1 VYIFQMPPNR
11 LQLNP
16 KKEHLEMKT
25 KLHILMV
32 VVLIA
37 LVIPTSVVFAKELGM
52 LTISGP
58 GIKGEVSLN
67 DHEAMMD
74 LEQAGFFSTSAL
86 AKAPGDINLDMG
98 YNITAHLN
106 LDGKLV
112 PFVQM
117 VYYPTTATQPGYVH
131 YIGRL
136 EGESLRTVDEWSLL
150 NGQSDR
156 VLRVLMEDNNIA
168 LQSALLAGV
177 VAPSAAKP
185 VTDTEPVVA
194 AQPVTNSEPVAAP
207 AASSAPGQFPY
218 SVLTIVAAT
227 LLLIG
232 AGLAIRRRTI
242 NHTTT

>member
-1 VYIFQMPPNR
+1 MKIKR
-11 LQLNP
+11 
-16 KKEHLEMKT
+16 HL
-25 KLHILMV
+25 LLLALV
-32 VVLIA
+32 IA
-37 LVIPTSVVFAKELGM
+37 LVAIPTSVVFAKELGM

-86 AKAPGDINLDMG
+86 ANAPDDINMDMG

-117 VYYPTTATQPGYVH
+117 VYYPTSATQPGYVH
-131 YIGRL
+131 YVGRL

-150 NGQSDR
+150 NRPSDR
-156 VLRVLMEDNNIA
+156 VLRVLMEDNNIT
-168 LQSALLAGV
+168 LQSALLSGPV
-177 VAPSAAKP
+177 VPAAAKP

-194 AQPVTNSEPVAAP
+194 AQPVTNSEPVTAPVAAP
-207 AASSAPGQFPY
+207 SRSASVYTVLAIAAIF
-218 SVLTIVAAT
+218 VLMM
-227 LLLIG
+227 G
-232 AGLAIRRRTI
+232 AGLLMRRRTI
-242 NHTTT
+242 SHTTT

>member
-1 VYIFQMPPNR
+1 MPPNR
-11 LQLNP
+11 LEFNP

-25 KLHILMV
+25 KRHLLLLALV
-32 VVLIA
+32 IA
-37 LVIPTSVVFAKELGM
+37 LVAIPTSLVFAKELGM

-86 AKAPGDINLDMG
+86 AKAPQDINLDMG

-150 NGQSDR
+150 NRQADR
-156 VLRVLMEDNNIA
+156 SLRVLMEDNNIA
-168 LQSALLAGV
+168 LQSALLAGD

-185 VTDTEPVVA
+185 LTDTEPVVA
-194 AQPVTNSEPVAAP
+194 AQPVTDSEPVTAPVAAP
-207 AASSAPGQFPY
+207 SRNASVYTILAIAAIF
-218 SVLTIVAAT
+218 VLMM
-227 LLLIG
+227 G
-232 AGLAIRRRTI
+232 AGLLMRRRTI
-242 NHTTT
+242 SHTTT

>member
-1 VYIFQMPPNR
+1 
-11 LQLNP
+11 
-16 KKEHLEMKT
+16 MKT
-25 KLHILMV
+25 KLHILLV

-74 LEQAGFFSTSAL
+74 LEQAGFFSTSPL
-86 AKAPGDINLDMG
+86 ATAPEDINLKMG

-150 NGQSDR
+150 NRQADR
-156 VLRVLMEDNNIA
+156 SLRVLMEDNNIA
-168 LQSALLAGV
+168 LQSALLAGD

-185 VTDTEPVVA
+185 LTDTEPVVA
-194 AQPVTNSEPVAAP
+194 AQPVTNSEPVTAPVAAP
-207 AASSAPGQFPY
+207 SRRASVYTILAIAAIF
-218 SVLTIVAAT
+218 VLMM
-227 LLLIG
+227 G
-232 AGLAIRRRTI
+232 AGLLMRRRTI
-242 NHTTT
+242 SHTTT